1 MPMTTTD
8 DDDGVC
14 RRLAL
19 QIAAQLAEDRDLALR
34 SLEYAKQPVEFTDG
48 AGIQVRTTTVTS
60 LKPVG

>member
-1 MPMTTTD
+1 MTTAD

-19 QIAAQLAEDRDLALR
+19 QIAAQLPEDRDLALR
-34 SLEYAKQPVEFTDG
+34 SLEYAKQLVEFTHG
-48 AGIQVRTTTVTS
+48 AAIQARTASVTS

>member
-34 SLEYAKQPVEFTDG
+34 SLEYA
-48 AGIQVRTTTVTS
+48 
-60 LKPVG
+60 